1 MLLKNLL
8 PLALLSLL
16 AACATTTPTPSE
28 PDEPIDPALGKFVMN
43 VAGQPHTH
51 VVRLP
56 GCSDKDQYIT
66 HIHPDYQ
73 AHVGMHVHKG
83 CLQCPNPNGIQRIH

>member
-1 MLLKNLL
+1 MSLKI
-8 PLALLSLL
+8 AISLL
-16 AACATTTPTPSE
+16 LITSLTACTTNTPTAPKD
-28 PDEPIDPALGKFVMN
+28 PVDPALGEFVMN
-43 VAGQPHTH
+43 VPNQPHTH

-73 AHVGMHVHKG
+73 SHTRLHVHKG